1 MGLKN
6 HCLGHGL
13 SLPWV
18 GLVREYGIPVRVR
31 PALFVADPLFA
42 WVVFVSV
49 LQEPSRRK
57 GSVETFVP
65 FYRRR
70 ARKPFSH
77 IANPWYPVVVG
88 RFFAP
93 L

>member
-1 MGLKN
+1 MSGT
-6 HCLGHGL
+6 GAGTWSFR
-13 SLPWV
+13 SL
-18 GLVREYGIPVRVR
+18 LIPRCSW
-31 PALFVADPLFA
+31 LFRCFA

-77 IANPWYPVVVG
+77 IANLWYPVVVG
-88 RFFAP
+88 HFFAP
-93 L
+93 S